1 MKKKWFNDE
10 RPYRPLFKWIRVMKL
25 TLFFLL
31 AALVHVSASV
41 YSQQTK
47 LSISM
52 KDATVKEVLKQI
64 EEQSEFYFL
73 YKNVDIDVNRIVS
86 IDEKEKSVESILN
99 QIFSGTNVSYEV
111 VNRQIVLVDKGEANS
126 SLPIEQQQKSV
137 KGKVTDSSS
146 ASLPGVSVVIKGTT
160 TGTITDANGNFSL
173 ANVPAN
179 ATLQFSFVGM
189 KSAEVSVGNKTNIN
203 VVLEDETIG
212 VDEVVVV
219 GYGTQKKVN
228 LTGAIASVTS
238 EEIAKRQVGQSSMVL
253 QGVAP
258 GVTVTQSS
266 GQPGKDGGN
275 IRIRG
280 IGTLNI
286 SDPLVLVDGIEMA
299 MNNVDPNLIESISVL
314 KDAASSAIY
323 GSRAANGV
331 VLITTKRAK
340 SGQFKLTYNTYYGV
354 QSPTNLT
361 NPVNAVDHMKFLDI
375 ANTNVG
381 KTPVFGE
388 KIISDYIA
396 NGASDRD
403 KYPDTNWQK
412 EIYTGSGIQQ
422 SHFVTLSAG
431 TEKIKVLAALGY
443 FDQEGIIQNT
453 NYKRYTARFNTD
465 MQITNKLNAKFD
477 IYARFIDTKE
487 PASGIGTDG
496 TGVLYWLNRMPANQV
511 SRLSNGK
518 WGTGWEGDNPTAKM
532 LDGGIWNERTPQ
544 LVMNMSLNYQFTKWL
559 TGEVSYAPSYTPK
572 MTTTFS
578 RPIETYRAD
587 GSLAFTKPSTA
598 SLSED
603 RNTTLNQDYKA
614 LLTANKTFGNH
625 AIKAL
630 AGFSQEQSWNNW
642 ITGTRINFP
651 FLDYQ
656 VLNAGGTTDQKASGS
671 GAEWV
676 LRSFFG
682 RMNYDFNSRYLFEA
696 NLRYDGSSRFAKGKK
711 YGVFPSFSVGWR
723 ISEEGFME
731 SLKNT
736 VSNLKF
742 RASWG
747 QLGNQLIGNY
757 PFASFINYN
766 TYVFSSTA
774 VSGAS
779 IDDMSNPDISWEKTE
794 MTNIGVDFGL
804 GSKFSGSF
812 DYYIRNTS
820 GILLRLDIPKTTG
833 LIAPYQ
839 NAGEVENK
847 GWDLGVNYNNNDHQ
861 LKYELGFILSDVKNK
876 VLDLKGVSRTGLTVS
891 NEGYPINSL
900 YGLEA
905 DGYITDSDYDQSG
918 KYLYATQY
926 GKFGRGDIKYK
937 DQLTVDLDG
946 DGKPD
951 AGDGIIN
958 SKDEVI
964 IGSTIPRFTYSFNM
978 NLNYKNFDIAMFWQ
992 GVGKAD
998 GYLGNNAT
1006 MPFYLGGTI
1015 QEQNKDYWTP
1025 DNLDAKFPRLAF
1037 NEPNNEKNSSFWMK
1051 DASYLR
1057 LKNIQ
1062 IGYSLPK
1069 ILLDK
1074 VSIQKLR
1081 IYVSGQNLL
1090 TFDRF
1095 WDGYDVESPVGVG
1108 NHYPQVKL
1116 FTMGLDVKF

>member
-1 MKKKWFNDE
+1 MKKNDPKQ
-10 RPYRPLFKWIRVMKL
+10 RHRRCPALRKMLLIMKL
-25 TLFFLL
+25 TTLLFFLAL
-31 AALVHVSASV
+31 FQVAANS
-41 YSQQTK
+41 YSQTR
-47 LSISM
+47 LS
-52 KDATVKEVLKQI
+52 LK
-64 EEQSEFYFL
+64 F
-73 YKNVDIDVNRIVS
+73 
-86 IDEKEKSVESILN
+86 EKETLESV
-99 QIFSGTNVSYEV
+99 FSK
-111 VNRQIVLVDKGEANS
+111 IEANS
-126 SLPIEQQQKSV
+126 EFSIFYKNDLIKDSKEITGDYQDASVNEILDQVLKIGNLSYTMKGKLIMIVPKSETENENNYQQQQKTVS
-137 KGKVTDSSS
+137 GKVTDSSG
-146 ASLPGVSVVIKGTT
+146 ASLPGVSVVVKGTT
-160 TGTITDANGNFSL
+160 IGTISDGDGDYSISNL
-173 ANVPAN
+173 PAN
-179 ATLQFSFVGM
+179 ARLQFSFVGM
-189 KSAEVSVGNKTNIN
+189 KTQELAVGNQTTIN
-203 VVLEDETIG
+203 VVLEEETIG
-212 VDEVVVV
+212 IEEVVAI

-228 LTGAIASVTS
+228 LTGSIAAVSS

-253 QGVAP
+253 QGIAP

-266 GQPGKDGGN
+266 GQPGKDGGT

-280 IGTLNI
+280 IGTLNN

-331 VLITTKRAK
+331 ILITTKRAK
-340 SGQFKLTYNTYYGV
+340 AGQFTLDYNAYFGV
-354 QSPTNLT
+354 QNPTNLT
-361 NPVNAVDHMKFLDI
+361 HPVNAVDHMKYMDI

-381 KTPVFGE
+381 KSPVYGDA
-388 KIISDYIA
+388 IINEYIA
-396 NGASDRD
+396 NEATNRD
-403 KYPDTNWQK
+403 KYPDTDWHK
-412 EIYTGSGIQQ
+412 EIYSGSGTQQ

-453 NYKRYTARFNTD
+453 GYKRYTARFNSD
-465 MQITNKLNAKFD
+465 MQITSKLNAKFD
-477 IYARFIDTKE
+477 IFARFIDTKE
-487 PASGIGTDG
+487 PSSGISGESS
-496 TGVLYWLNRMPANQV
+496 GVLYWMNRMPANQV

-603 RNTTLNQDYKA
+603 RNTTFNQDYKA
-614 LLTANKTFGNH
+614 LLTANKTFGKH
-625 AIKAL
+625 TIKVL
-630 AGFSQEQSWNNW
+630 TGFSQEQYWNNW
-642 ITGTRINFP
+642 IIGSRSNFP

-656 VLNAGGTTDQKASGS
+656 VLSAGGVPDQKASGAGS
-671 GAEWV
+671 EWV

-682 RMNYDFNSRYLFEA
+682 RFNYDYNSKYLFEA

-711 YGVFPSFSVGWR
+711 YGTFPSFSAGWR
-723 ISEEGFME
+723 ISEEEF
-731 SLKNT
+731 LKPIQHI
-736 VSNLKF
+736 VSNLKL
-742 RASWG
+742 RISWG

-766 TYVFSSTA
+766 TYIFNGTA

-779 IDDMSNPDISWEKTE
+779 IDDMANPDISWEKTE
-794 MTNIGVDFGL
+794 MSNIGVDFGV
-804 GSKFSGSF
+804 GSKLSGSF
-812 DYYIRNTS
+812 DYYIRNTT
-820 GILLRLDIPKTTG
+820 GILLRLDVPKTTG
-833 LIAPYQ
+833 LNAPYQ

-847 GWDLGVNYNNNDHQ
+847 GWDLGLNYKNNDNPF
-861 LKYELGFILSDVKNK
+861 KYELAFVLSDVKNK

-905 DGYITDSDYDQSG
+905 IGYITDADYDQNG

-937 DQLTVDLDG
+937 DQNG
-946 DGKPD
+946 DGV
-951 AGDGIIN
+951 IN
-958 SKDEVI
+958 DKDEAI
-964 IGSTIPRFTYSFNM
+964 IGSTIPRFNYSLNV
-978 NLNYKNFDIAMFWQ
+978 NLSYKNFDLGMFWQ

-1015 QEQNKDYWTP
+1015 QEQNKDFWTP

-1051 DASYLR
+1051 NASYLR

-1069 ILLDK
+1069 SLIK
-1074 VSIQKLR
+1074 KASIQRLR

-1090 TFDRF
+1090 TFDKF

-1108 NHYPQVKL
+1108 NQYPQVKL